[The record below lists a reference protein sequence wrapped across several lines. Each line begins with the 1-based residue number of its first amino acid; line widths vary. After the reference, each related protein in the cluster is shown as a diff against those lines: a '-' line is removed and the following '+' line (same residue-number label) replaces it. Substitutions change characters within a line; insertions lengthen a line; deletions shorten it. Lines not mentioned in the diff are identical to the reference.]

1 MLRNAIT
8 AIATTMLLAGAAI
21 AQQPPAAAPP
31 PPDFSKVEI
40 KTTDLGDNI
49 YMLEG
54 QGGNITVAVAKD
66 GIIMVDSE
74 YAPLHDKIKAAIST
88 VSNQPIKYLI
98 NTHFHG
104 DHTGGNA
111 PFAKDGVT
119 VVAEINVKNRLAA
132 GTTNGL
138 TGAKTPP
145 APPDALPSKTYTK
158 TLQIRLLG
166 RVADLRHIDNAHT
179 DGDTYVWFK
188 TANVLSTGDTFTNGR
203 YPNIDFANG
212 GNIKGMIAA
221 TDVYLKLTN
230 AKTRIVPG
238 HGPLADKA
246 ALTEYRTMLVTARD
260 RMAKLVKEGKSE
272 DDVVAAKP
280 FADLD
285 AKWAPTELAA
295 RILSASSGIRLR
307 TRKKPG
313 RRACMKDLVAIAEK
327 IAARLIERRQT
338 IAVAESSTGGLIS
351 AALLAVPGASA
362 YFLGGAVVYTRDA
375 RRILMEIP
383 DDAMKGI
390 RSASEPYAKLL
401 ASQIRRRFSTDW
413 GLSETGATGPTG
425 NRYGDAAGHSCMAVA
440 GTRSTAMTLETGSA
454 DRLANMHVFASTAL
468 NFLLQNLAR

>member
-1 MLRNAIT
+1 MLRIGIMAV
-8 AIATTMLLAGAAI
+8 TTTLLLAGPAL

-40 KTTDLGDNI
+40 KTTDLGDNV

-66 GIIMVDSE
+66 GIIMVDGE
-74 YAPLHDKIKAAIST
+74 FAPLHDKIKTAIST
-88 VSNQPIKYLI
+88 ISNQTIKYLI

-111 PFAKDGVT
+111 PFAKDGVAI
-119 VVAEINVKNRLAA
+119 VSEVNVKNRLAA

-138 TGAKTPP
+138 TGVKTPP
-145 APPDALPSKTYTK
+145 AAPEALPSKTYTGSYH
-158 TLQIRLLG
+158 IRLRG
-166 RVADLRHIDNAHT
+166 RVADLKHIENAHT

-221 TDVYLKLTN
+221 ADAYLKLSN
-230 AKTRIVPG
+230 DKTRIVPG

-246 ALTEYRTMLVTARD
+246 ALMAYRTMLVTARD

-285 AKWAPTELAA
+285 AKWAPTELA
-295 RILSASSGIRLR
+295 SKNFIR
-307 TRKKPG
+307 
-313 RRACMKDLVAIAEK
+313 
-327 IAARLIERRQT
+327 
-338 IAVAESSTGGLIS
+338 
-351 AALLAVPGASA
+351 
-362 YFLGGAVVYTRDA
+362 VVYHSLADK
-375 RRILMEIP
+375 
-383 DDAMKGI
+383 KG
-390 RSASEPYAKLL
+390 A
-401 ASQIRRRFSTDW
+401 
-413 GLSETGATGPTG
+413 
-425 NRYGDAAGHSCMAVA
+425 
-440 GTRSTAMTLETGSA
+440 
-454 DRLANMHVFASTAL
+454 
-468 NFLLQNLAR
+468 